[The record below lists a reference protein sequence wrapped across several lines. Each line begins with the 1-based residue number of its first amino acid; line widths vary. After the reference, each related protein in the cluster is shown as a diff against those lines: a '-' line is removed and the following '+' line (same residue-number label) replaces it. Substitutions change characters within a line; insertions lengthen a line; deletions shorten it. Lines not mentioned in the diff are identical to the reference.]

1 MMRGMIFMPVLAL
14 LALPAA
20 AGAQGR
26 AEAGAEVHGDVR
38 VQVATESLARQR
50 RGGKRVEPTVAE
62 REAGARAL
70 AAGATR
76 AELAR
81 IRDAAPDGRD
91 MTASLSALAELRAA
105 GMSGG
110 RAASQIASRL
120 RSGATDRAITTYAA
134 DATAA
139 LELRGSGGVGSAT
152 SGLGAGLG
160 VAGSLGGML
169 R

>member
-1 MMRGMIFMPVLAL
+1 MRAMILLPVLSL
-14 LALPAA
+14 LLLPAA
-20 AGAQGR
+20 ARAQGR
-26 AEAGAEVHGDVR
+26 AEAGAEVRGDVR
-38 VQVATESLARQR
+38 VQVATESLARQGR
-50 RGGKRVEPTVAE
+50 DGKRVEPTVAE

-76 AELAR
+76 AELTR

-120 RSGATDRAITTYAA
+120 RSGASDRAITTYAA
-134 DATAA
+134 DASAA
-139 LELRGSGGVGSAT
+139 LQVRGSGGVGSAT
-152 SGLGAGLG
+152 SGLGVGLG
-160 VAGSLGGML
+160 AVGSLGAGIL